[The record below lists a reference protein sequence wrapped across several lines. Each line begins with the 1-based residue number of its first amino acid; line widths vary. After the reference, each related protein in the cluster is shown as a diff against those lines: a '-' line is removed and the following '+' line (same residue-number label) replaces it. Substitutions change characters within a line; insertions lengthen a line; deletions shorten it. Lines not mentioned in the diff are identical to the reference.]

1 MIFPAPTAEEERA
14 EVLHE
19 RVRKLKKRG
28 VFTESEA
35 SSLFALWPLR
45 WRMQGPL
52 LATVFFVLTTI
63 GIVAV
68 NGLAALFGEAMR
80 GPLVLVGCLVAAE
93 LLIRRL
99 NVFSTGVETALVI
112 GGLVSFISWLPSEGK
127 PEALL
132 VFALAAALTS
142 WRVHSAIFGAA
153 ATLLVVSYV
162 GVKADRDLIALFGA
176 TLAVV
181 IICAALLIAVRT
193 RPWIERLLIF
203 SMIPAIPLAYVMA
216 LVFRWG
222 KDAPWWLLPLL
233 GFSAVALIA
242 VGLAARH
249 HAHLIA
255 GMIALVAAGAE
266 GWDRLPGD
274 HAARFI
280 VAGLV
285 LLGGSMLIG
294 RVLRERSS
302 GIVATPLQ
310 LTPHDEAMNLVVA
323 AAVGS
328 AQHHHEPVP
337 ADPAPVG
344 GGGSMG
350 GGGATG
356 SF

>member
-28 VFTESEA
+28 ALTEAEA
-35 SSLFALWPLR
+35 SAFFALWPLR
-45 WRMQGPL
+45 WRMQTPL
-52 LATVFFVLTTI
+52 LAAVFFALTTI
-63 GIVAV
+63 GILAV
-68 NGLAALFGEAMR
+68 NGLAALFGEAAR

-93 LLIRRL
+93 MLIRRL

-132 VFALAAALTS
+132 VFALAAALTA
-142 WRVHSAIFGAA
+142 WRVHSAFFGGA
-153 ATLLVVSYV
+153 ATLLVLTYV
-162 GVKADRDLIALFGA
+162 GVKADRDLVVLFAA
-176 TLAVV
+176 TLAIVSG
-181 IICAALLIAVRT
+181 CAALLIVERV

-216 LVFRWG
+216 VIFRWG

-255 GMIALVAAGAE
+255 GLIVLAAAGAE

-274 HAARFI
+274 HASRSI

-285 LLGGSMLIG
+285 LVAGSMLIG
-294 RVLRERSS
+294 RVLKARSS
-302 GIVATPLQ
+302 GIVATPLE
-310 LTPHDEAMNLVVA
+310 LTPHDEAMNLVA
-323 AAVGS
+323 AAAIGS
-328 AQHHHEPVP
+328 AHHHPDSVP